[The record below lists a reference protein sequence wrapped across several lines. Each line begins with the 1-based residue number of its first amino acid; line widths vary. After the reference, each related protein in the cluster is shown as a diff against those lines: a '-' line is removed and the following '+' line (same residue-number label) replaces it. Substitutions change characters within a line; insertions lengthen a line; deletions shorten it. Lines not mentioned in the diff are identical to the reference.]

1 MNYLLC
7 TKSFQKKS
15 EKASHTSGEICWGKV
30 QSEIRNYTGHFNG
43 ENVMGELIQSSLGC
57 SRIEKSRAWL
67 ASNPRSWE
75 GNREELA
82 VIRVEKAGGG
92 GAWES
97 GGSDWPVSGVSVSGW
112 GSAVSG
118 LRGHLP
124 GSTPP
129 ISLVQECPKK
139 ASNQNPYCR
148 CGKDHP

>member
-97 GGSDWPVSGVSVSGW
+97 GG
-112 GSAVSG
+112 
-118 LRGHLP
+118 L
-124 GSTPP
+124 
-129 ISLVQECPKK
+129 
-139 ASNQNPYCR
+139 
-148 CGKDHP
+148 